1 MPQTAGPGSDHNEPS
16 SEYQLQM
23 PGVSANNMQMAAVS
37 ETPHALSSDMQTN
50 GGLSI
55 VAKKRPPPM
64 QIGWN
69 DYGIAPDRQVLYRNF
84 HDISNK
90 IYLVEISRT
99 ARRVF
104 FILFPNFE
112 KPKIFLYEAMTEK

>member
-1 MPQTAGPGSDHNEPS
+1 MRQNLKSMQEQERTRLSSAEDQSPEQRLPKTAGPGSEHNEPS

-23 PGVSANNMQMAAVS
+23 PGVSGNNMQMAAVS
-37 ETPHALSSDMQTN
+37 ETPQHLSSDMHTN

-69 DYGIAPDRQVLYRNF
+69 DYGIAPDR
-84 HDISNK
+84 
-90 IYLVEISRT
+90 
-99 ARRVF
+99 
-104 FILFPNFE
+104 
-112 KPKIFLYEAMTEK
+112 